1 MTLEGLPA
9 AARPDP
15 LRVDL
20 LPAELTAPGRLGLTL
35 LPGRRDRGRELE
47 ADVEE
52 LVAARVATV
61 ICLVEAFELGVY
73 GVPGLFEAYARRGLT
88 LHHVPLR
95 DGSAGGVEAVER
107 AVAAAEAALARGE
120 TVLLHCA
127 GGLGRAGMIAAC
139 VLRGRGLSPEAAI
152 AAVRLVRGPRAIE
165 TLSQEARIAAHPAR
179 LAGGGP
185 GG

>member
-1 MTLEGLPA
+1 MTIGGPPS

-35 LPGRRDRGRELE
+35 LPGRTDRGRELE
-47 ADVEE
+47 ADVDD
-52 LVAARVATV
+52 LVAARVTTV

-88 LHHVPLR
+88 LHHVPMR
-95 DGSAGGVEAVER
+95 DGSAGGAEAVER

-139 VLRGRGLSPEAAI
+139 LLRGRGLRAEAAI
-152 AAVRLVRGPRAIE
+152 AAVRLARGPRAIE

-179 LAGGGP
+179 LGGAGGG
-185 GG
+185 G